1 MYMWV
6 SDREG
11 AGGKLGGGH
20 CAVCDLYY
28 TPVSAAILLLIHV

>member
-11 AGGKLGGGH
+11 AGGKLGGGDIVLCVTYIIH
-20 CAVCDLYY
+20 QLVQLYCY
-28 TPVSAAILLLIHV
+28 

>member
-11 AGGKLGGGH
+11 AGGKLGGGGDIVLCVTYIIH
-20 CAVCDLYY
+20 QLVQLYCY
-28 TPVSAAILLLIHV
+28 